1 MQIKKLFIISWT
13 IILFQSCINYKDMT
27 LQPITVTDT
36 IHGQL
41 IPDPFRFLEYSDT
54 KEVREWI
61 RIQNNYSNNFID
73 KIQKKD
79 YLIERQK
86 EIDNLNSFE
95 ISNLKI
101 TSNNWSFYLKR
112 LPEEN
117 IPKLYY
123 KNDSLSQEQLLLD
136 PLNLSKK
143 NIISYIQPN
152 WSGKKVAVA
161 ITEKGKEISD
171 IIIIDVKT
179 KEIDKNI
186 ITNTW
191 PSNSGGIE
199 WLPDDSGFMY
209 LHYPTIDIKSKE
221 FLKNTKSV
229 IYKIGDKPGQIREVF
244 SKKIAPHLNINEN
257 DFPIV
262 SLKDKNDKYIIG
274 KTPGAGSYYNA
285 YYIKIDNL
293 NQPKWNPLFS
303 KNDEIKGYVILND
316 SIIYSTSK
324 DSPNYKICKTSI
336 KKPDF
341 KNPKVLIQEQ
351 DQFTINEFEVN
362 ANGVFFVRTKNGV
375 SARLFNYNLNTKK
388 ETEIELPKEYGSL
401 SLKSPGLESNLLWIE
416 ASGWT
421 TNKDTYLIQNNKF
434 TIQNINPTNNKDEES
449 IFKDIIVEEVEVN
462 GHDGEKIPLSI
473 FYKKNILKKTPLPV
487 LMDGYGAYGISMKP
501 QMSGRRILWVLEGGI
516 YAVAHVRGGGE
527 KGAKWHKGGNKHNKA
542 NTWKDFISCAEYLI
556 TKNYTNE
563 EKLAILSGSAGGIMI
578 GRAITERPEL
588 FKAAIIEF
596 GSLNMMRSEMRPNGA
611 NNTKEFGTISNEK
624 DFEALKEMDAY
635 YNIKKDKKYPSLLLT
650 AGLNDPRVP
659 SWFSLKFMAKM
670 KLYDSSKNPKLIL
683 IDSTTG
689 HGKDVGKMKQYQ
701 RFANILSF
709 AMQQTGLNKQYGR

>member
-1 MQIKKLFIISWT
+1 MLIKKIFIVFW
-13 IILFQSCINYKDMT
+13 IIVLFQSCMNYNDMK
-27 LQPITVTDT
+27 LQPKIITDN

-41 IPDPFRFLEYSDT
+41 IPDPFRYLEYSNT
-54 KEVREWI
+54 IEVTEWI
-61 RIQNNYSNNFID
+61 SFQNNYAKNFID

-79 YLIERQK
+79 YLIEKQK
-86 EIDNLNSFE
+86 EIDNLNNFE

-101 TSNNWSFYLKR
+101 TPNNKLFYLKR

-123 KNDSLSQEQLLLD
+123 KNDSISKEQLLLD
-136 PLNLSKK
+136 PINLSINEK
-143 NIISYIQPN
+143 NIISYIQPDWN
-152 WSGKKVAVA
+152 GKKIAVA

-179 KEIDKNI
+179 KKIDDNI

-199 WLPDDSGFMY
+199 WLPDNSGFMY
-209 LHYPTIDIKSKE
+209 LHYPVIDIKSQE
-221 FLKNTKSV
+221 FLKNTRSV
-229 IYKIGDKPGQIREVF
+229 LYKIGDKPKQIREVF
-244 SKKIAPHLNINEN
+244 SKNIAPNLNINEN

-285 YYIKIDNL
+285 YYIKINNL
-293 NQPKWNPLFS
+293 SQPKWSPLFS
-303 KNDEIKGYVILND
+303 KSDEIKGYILLND

-324 DSPNYKICKTSI
+324 NSPNYKICKTSI
-336 KKPDF
+336 QNPDF
-341 KNPKVLIQEQ
+341 ENPKILIKEN
-351 DQFTINEFEVN
+351 DQFITNEFEVN
-362 ANGVFFVRTKNGV
+362 SNGIFFVRTKNGV
-375 SARLFNYNLNTKK
+375 SARLFYYKFTTQK
-388 ETEIELPKEYGSL
+388 ETEIKLPKEYGSL
-401 SLKSPGLESNLLWIE
+401 SLISPGLESDLLWIE

-421 TNKDTYLIQNNKF
+421 THKDTYLIQNNKL
-434 TIQNINPTNNKDEES
+434 TIKNSNSTSDHDDENML
-449 IFKDIIVEEVEVN
+449 KDIIVEEIEVDS
-462 GHDGEKIPLSI
+462 HDGQKIPLSI
-473 FYKKNILKKTPLPV
+473 FYKKNIARKTPLPV

-527 KGAKWHKGGNKHNKA
+527 KGVKWHRGGNRHNKA

-556 TKNYTNE
+556 KERYTDKK
-563 EKLAILSGSAGGIMI
+563 KLAILSGSAGGIMI

-611 NNTKEFGTISNEK
+611 NNTKEFGTIKNKK
-624 DFEALKEMDAY
+624 DFEALKKMDAY
-635 YNIKKDKKYPSLLLT
+635 YHIKKNTKYPSLLLT
-650 AGLNDPRVP
+650 AGINDPRVP

-670 KLYDSSKNPKLIL
+670 KLYDNSKNPKLIL
-683 IDSTTG
+683 IDSTAG
-689 HGKDVGKMKQYQ
+689 HGKDVDKIKQYQ

-709 AMQQTGLNKQYGR
+709 AMQQTGLR